1 MDEFKDYFD
10 TVDNIQTLKLQE
22 IMQWIID
29 NYPKLGR
36 RVAWNQPVF
45 TDHGTFIIGFSLA
58 KAHISVAI
66 ERVGMKR
73 FEQGFIEDDYSFGKQ
88 MFRIGIDQKVDYGL
102 LKDII
107 DFNIEDKKDCQTFWR
122 K

>member
-66 ERVGMKR
+66 ERVGMKK